1 MSVYVCQCIGYD
13 NDFTTKTYERIKFEY
28 FDYPSDY
35 SIFVR
40 MEIGEDLFICC
51 SEMIDFCYRMH
62 IYIFFNKSC
71 RKTKNSSISCFTLL
85 KVGFRSVCD
94 VCIFPLQVKLFPY
107 LIKVK

>member
-40 MEIGEDLFICC
+40 MEIG
-51 SEMIDFCYRMH
+51 
-62 IYIFFNKSC
+62 
-71 RKTKNSSISCFTLL
+71 
-85 KVGFRSVCD
+85 
-94 VCIFPLQVKLFPY
+94 
-107 LIKVK
+107 

>member
-51 SEMIDFCYRMH
+51 SEMIDFCYRAH
-62 IYIFFNKSC
+62 IYIFF
-71 RKTKNSSISCFTLL
+71 
-85 KVGFRSVCD
+85 
-94 VCIFPLQVKLFPY
+94 
-107 LIKVK
+107 LIKVVEKLRILQFHVSLY